1 MKTRVTG
8 NDNKEAMIAQYE
20 KQIFDLKQLIEIS
33 KSLNSTLDFHAL
45 IESILYTCMGQMQVM
60 KAGLFTRRD
69 IYEPDLTLHR
79 SHIGFELDSNLN
91 YSIPGSHPLISFLTA
106 NFACYT
112 HDELVD
118 AVGDMSDIPG
128 FQHMNP
134 TLIIPL
140 RAKTVVNGI
149 IVLADRIGNQAFAP
163 DEREYLL
170 NIAILAGIAVH
181 NAFLYEI
188 TTTDMMTRLKLRHFF
203 QSALLEAKAE
213 AAVNNQP
220 LSLIMCDIDKFK
232 ALNDTYGHIC
242 GDQMLKA
249 VASTITHSIRQTD
262 VAARYGGEEFVIML
276 PKTDVETARS
286 IAERIRRNTE
296 EISIPYNGT
305 TVKATLS
312 LGVAHL
318 SADRDTT
325 TKMLVERADK
335 ALYMSKRSG
344 RNQVSLAV

>member
-1 MKTRVTG
+1 M
-8 NDNKEAMIAQYE
+8 DNQAVEHEKLESQIAEYE

-79 SHIGFELDSNLN
+79 SHIGFELDQELN
-91 YSIPGSHPLISFLTA
+91 YTIPGNHPLIAYLTA
-106 NFACYT
+106 NFGSYT
-112 HDELVD
+112 YEEITE
-118 AVGDMSDIPG
+118 AVGDLSDIPG
-128 FQHMNP
+128 FQDMRP

-149 IVLADRIGNQAFAP
+149 IVLADRIGSQEFSTA
-163 DEREYLL
+163 EREYLL

-188 TTTDMMTRLKLRHFF
+188 TTTDMMTRLKLRHYF

-213 AAVNNQP
+213 ATVHNQP

-232 ALNDTYGHIC
+232 PLNDTYGHLC

-249 VASTITHSIRQTD
+249 VANTILNSIRQTD
-262 VAARYGGEEFVIML
+262 IAARYGGEEFVIML
-276 PKTDVETARS
+276 PDTDPETARC

-296 EISIPYNGT
+296 AIELPHEGT
-305 TVKATLS
+305 TIKTTLS
-312 LGVAHL
+312 LGVAYL
-318 SADRDTT
+318 SQDRDTT